1 MTYTLEWRPA
11 QEQTA
16 LVEEPFDVWRS
27 FDGDVST
34 MFHRTPTGFFVRF
47 ADCGDYTIDLAEK
60 RVICT
65 PVPDVPDDY
74 CENIFSNQILP
85 LLWTYDG
92 TPVLHASGVVIDG
105 GAFGFLG
112 QSGRGKST
120 MAAAF
125 ARAGHAF
132 LTDDGLLLERQG
144 EGFSVRP
151 YLPSI
156 RLLPDSESAVFG
168 HPAPAEDEDGV
179 VAKVRVPS
187 SALLPHAADRAP
199 LRAIYVLKEPVSD
212 EPVFEPLSQ
221 AGAIDALLQHSF
233 LLDSRDKGRVRSHF
247 ATMASVAEHCPMFG
261 LDYPRDFSRLPDTIE
276 AIASHARTI
285 AQATTKGC
293 LN

>member
-105 GAFGFLG
+105 GAFGFQIRVADIDLQAISCEISLQIRSRLIG
-112 QSGRGKST
+112 T
-120 MAAAF
+120 MPCN
-125 ARAGHAF
+125 
-132 LTDDGLLLERQG
+132 D
-144 EGFSVRP
+144 FSVE
-151 YLPSI
+151 LVSI
-156 RLLPDSESAVFG
+156 LL
-168 HPAPAEDEDGV
+168 
-179 VAKVRVPS
+179 
-187 SALLPHAADRAP
+187 
-199 LRAIYVLKEPVSD
+199 
-212 EPVFEPLSQ
+212 
-221 AGAIDALLQHSF
+221 
-233 LLDSRDKGRVRSHF
+233 
-247 ATMASVAEHCPMFG
+247 
-261 LDYPRDFSRLPDTIE
+261 
-276 AIASHARTI
+276 
-285 AQATTKGC
+285 
-293 LN
+293 